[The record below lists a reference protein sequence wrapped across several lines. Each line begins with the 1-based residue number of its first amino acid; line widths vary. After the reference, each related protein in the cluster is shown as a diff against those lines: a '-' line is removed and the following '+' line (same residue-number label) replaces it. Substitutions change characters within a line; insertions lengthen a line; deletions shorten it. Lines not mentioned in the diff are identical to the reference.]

1 MKSDAKVLGAIG
13 FLMPFYSWLALDV
26 ASLYVAFVINLFLVG
41 SVYMIFYTLV
51 IGARNKKILP
61 AFAKSVKGDV
71 KTVFGIPVA
80 CVLAATAVINMIGFS
95 EPAMVIV
102 VFFTSLF
109 ITLFWKYAKVIEN
122 VAFRRK
128 IAVAKLR
135 EGDVLFESK
144 KWVGLTKE
152 EVQKIKRT
160 RKNVVIKEGVRFA
173 PAFPLALVAT
183 YYLGN
188 IILSFM
194 VI

>member
-1 MKSDAKVLGAIG
+1 M
-13 FLMPFYSWLALDV
+13 
-26 ASLYVAFVINLFLVG
+26 
-41 SVYMIFYTLV
+41 
-51 IGARNKKILP
+51 
-61 AFAKSVKGDV
+61 
-71 KTVFGIPVA
+71 
-80 CVLAATAVINMIGFS
+80 LAATAVINMIGFS